1 MGANL
6 LNATF
11 TGFDEDIN
19 ILATND
25 YEAPISRTL
34 DLTYLQA
41 NSDGAKLVRAGS
53 VICNIPSSDY
63 VRVYPLTTVAAALAS
78 SDTTVTVADAK
89 LFKASE
95 ALVILRPYATL
106 TFAGTVAATNTITLT
121 LQGQALTYTLVAGD
135 TTATITATS
144 FAAFINTGVA
154 SDKVL
159 AISSGAI
166 VYFYAKTGIPYTFT
180 TSVTGGG
187 VTSSASAAVMQE
199 NVAIARHLST
209 TTNLWNGIL
218 GIPPTKMEEIQ
229 TYDRALE
236 LLELVGLSD
245 SHDVKAKN
253 FSYGDQRRLEIARA
267 LALQPKLLLL
277 DEPAAGMN
285 PNEKG
290 QLSDFIRSLRDRFAL
305 TILLI
310 EHHVPLVMGLCDR
323 IAVLDFGQLIAIG
336 QPEIVKSDRAV
347 IEAYLGDE
355 A

>member
-41 NSDGAKLVRAGS
+41 NSDGAKLVKAGS
-53 VICNIPSSDY
+53 VITNIPSSDY
-63 VRVYPLTTVAAALAS
+63 VRVLPLTTVAAALAS
-78 SDTTVTVADAK
+78 SDTTVTVSDAK

-166 VYFYAKTGIPYTFT
+166 VYLYAKTGIPYTFT

-199 NVAIARHLST
+199 NVAIASIHGSTAINT
-209 TTNLWNGIL
+209 TTNVITLAAGSAVAQPIGAPVGVAVKPSDISGL
-218 GIPPTKMEEIQ
+218 VVQK
-229 TYDRALE
+229 
-236 LLELVGLSD
+236 LLVAST
-245 SHDVKAKN
+245 
-253 FSYGDQRRLEIARA
+253 Q
-267 LALQPKLLLL
+267 LLL
-277 DEPAAGMN
+277 DALADDVAVYREAA
-285 PNEKG
+285 
-290 QLSDFIRSLRDRFAL
+290 IYTSLIPYWDAAL
-305 TILLI
+305 NSALPQISSITR
-310 EHHVPLVMGLCDR
+310 G
-323 IAVLDFGQLIAIG
+323 
-336 QPEIVKSDRAV
+336 
-347 IEAYLGDE
+347 
-355 A
+355 

>member
-41 NSDGAKLVRAGS
+41 DANGAKLVRAGS
-53 VICNIPSSDY
+53 VITNIPSSDY
-63 VRVYPLTTVAAALAS
+63 VRVYPLTTVASALAS

-95 ALVILRPYATL
+95 ALVIMRPYATL
-106 TFAGTVAATNTITLT
+106 TFAGTVATGNTITLT

-144 FAAFINTGVA
+144 FASFINAGVA

-159 AISSGAI
+159 AIASGAV
-166 VYFYAKTGIPYTFT
+166 VYFYAKTGIPYTFA

-187 VTSSASAAVMQE
+187 VTSTASAAVMQE
-199 NVAIARHLST
+199 NVAIASIHASTAINT
-209 TTNLWNGIL
+209 TTNVITLAAGSAVAQPIGAPIGVAIKPSDIL
-218 GIPPTKMEEIQ
+218 GLVVQK
-229 TYDRALE
+229 
-236 LLELVGLSD
+236 LLVAST
-245 SHDVKAKN
+245 
-253 FSYGDQRRLEIARA
+253 Q
-267 LALQPKLLLL
+267 LLL
-277 DEPAAGMN
+277 DALADDVAVYRDADIYTALIPYWDAAL
-285 PNEKG
+285 
-290 QLSDFIRSLRDRFAL
+290 QDAL
-305 TILLI
+305 PQISSITR
-310 EHHVPLVMGLCDR
+310 G
-323 IAVLDFGQLIAIG
+323 
-336 QPEIVKSDRAV
+336 
-347 IEAYLGDE
+347 
-355 A
+355 